1 MQELKSKNEYDLAV
15 DGELVADDARE
26 DLAAHKAADIV
37 VAPQSSTGS
46 ASQRTARLY
55 LGLPVIFITVA
66 LMGGLRLSSIDSS
79 FVFLKPPLLCLIFA
93 AILLALFFRSG
104 LIRIDGWFS
113 ETFSMLKNIGNGAIL
128 VTLFAAATQIF
139 NSLLPEQGLPFWV
152 VGFCFFWT
160 LWNNLFADFDTKKL
174 LRSLGALFGLAF
186 VAKYLVLANLAAPDG
201 RTWFE
206 RMTENPGQEA
216 VTWLL
221 DLPRFAPGTGYIQFF
236 AAALFLVGLFLL
248 PATTNDDTDSRL

>member
-1 MQELKSKNEYDLAV
+1 MQELKSKNEDDLAV

-26 DLAAHKAADIV
+26 DLAANKAADIV
-37 VAPQSSTGS
+37 VVSKKVTKSS
-46 ASQRTARLY
+46 SQKTTRVY

-66 LMGGLRLSSIDSS
+66 LMGGLRLSGLDSS

-104 LIRIDGWFS
+104 LIRVDGWFS
-113 ETFSMLKNIGNGAIL
+113 EDFSMLKNIGNGAIL

-206 RMTENPGQEA
+206 RLTENPGQEA
-216 VTWLL
+216 MTWLL
-221 DLPRFAPGTGYIQFF
+221 DLPRFAPVTGYIQFF